1 MSLPLITAQAI
12 EVGCFHC
19 DKNTLEMHSNVAG
32 TGKAGAKV
40 AGVSE
45 PVTVKSVLAVQN
57 ALGKGSGFPAE
68 TVDGSSR
75 VPIVR
80 FAEET

>member
-45 PVTVKSVLAVQN
+45 PVTERVFWQLKMPW
-57 ALGKGSGFPAE
+57 GKG
-68 TVDGSSR
+68 VGSLQR
-75 VPIVR
+75 P
-80 FAEET
+80 